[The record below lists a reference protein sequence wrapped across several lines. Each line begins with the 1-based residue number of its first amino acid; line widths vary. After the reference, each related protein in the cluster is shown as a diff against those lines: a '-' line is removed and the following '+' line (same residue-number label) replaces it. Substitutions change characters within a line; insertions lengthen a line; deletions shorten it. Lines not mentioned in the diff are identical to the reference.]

1 MIEYYRPGASN
12 VSRNIQGGR
21 LSYSIIRKI
30 AIILLV
36 VLPVILVTLGTE
48 TYIHGQA
55 ATSFLFFLLTS
66 ISMHFVR
73 PANMTVRFMPY

>member
-1 MIEYYRPGASN
+1 M
-12 VSRNIQGGR
+12 
-21 LSYSIIRKI
+21 SYPIIKKI
-30 AIILLV
+30 AIVLLV
-36 VLPVILVTLGTE
+36 ILPVILLTLGKA

-73 PANMTVRFMPY
+73 PANMTVRFMLC